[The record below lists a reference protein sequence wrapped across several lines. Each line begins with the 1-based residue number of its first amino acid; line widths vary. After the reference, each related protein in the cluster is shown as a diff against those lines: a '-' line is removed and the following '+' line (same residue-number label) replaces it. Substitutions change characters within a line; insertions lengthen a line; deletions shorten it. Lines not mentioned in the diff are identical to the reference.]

1 MINIRKSINNEPSGK
16 SVYIWNVLGSL
27 VNAALSI
34 VVFMIVTRTL
44 NDNEADIFSVAWAI
58 SQLMAT
64 IGTFQIRTYQA
75 TDVVERFKF
84 RQYFWFRIITV
95 AVMMLSSIGY
105 VIAKEYSVYKSMVVL
120 IICMFRAMDSLADV
134 YEGWF
139 QQKERL
145 DLAGKA
151 ITFRVILA
159 TVSFIIVLF
168 VWKNLLVSSIVLLAA
183 YVIGFCFTD
192 IRYNISVE
200 KLRNRYRGKI
210 GVRWIIELTI
220 EGLPIFVNA
229 FLMMSITN
237 EPKMVLDKAI
247 ESGNMFAGG
256 QTIYTILL
264 MPASFLTLAY
274 IVFRPML
281 TQMAIMWN
289 EKKISYFVKII
300 LKMGGALLAIAC
312 LILIGSA
319 ILGIPVLS
327 IVYAMDLSAYRNHL
341 LIIILGGCFCTFSYV
356 LDNALIV
363 IRRQYLLVVS
373 YIITWI
379 YVKMVTEKMVGAWGV
394 MGCSVVYA
402 TSMVVFFCFTGI
414 LFVVCF
420 KIACKRGEKE
430 K

>member
-312 LILIGSA
+312 LSLIGSA